1 MLSAEHNG
9 AAGLVSADQNRTR
22 LIAEIIHHL
31 KLEHAELC
39 AEFGV
44 EDNWDSN
51 ECYANL
57 MDMDNDQLLYQH
69 HLVFEPFWSH

>member
-1 MLSAEHNG
+1 ML
-9 AAGLVSADQNRTR
+9 SADQNRAR

-31 KLEHAELC
+31 TLEHAELC

-44 EDNWDSN
+44 ENDWDSN
-51 ECYANL
+51 ECYADL
-57 MDMDNDQLLYQH
+57 MEMDDDALLYHH